1 MNHMRKGVVRNAE
14 NKRQFVN
21 LLLILLAIICSNHR
35 RHFEVQITHL
45 TPSTL
50 GSEILPCIQFL
61 QGMLSQFLSL
71 ISLLPILGFVL
82 NLML

>member
-1 MNHMRKGVVRNAE
+1 MKHMRKGVVRNAE

-50 GSEILPCIQFL
+50 GSEILSCIQFL
-61 QGMLSQFLSL
+61 QGMLSQFEFLSRYMITFL
-71 ISLLPILGFVL
+71 KAKLAAS
-82 NLML
+82 